1 MEEFR
6 KQVPY
11 VKYVP
16 SRFASDAAR
25 EPLRG
30 RNEYEASE
38 CVTSMATLM
47 SPLASAGAVRVI
59 DLCNVGLNAKEL
71 RDLPAAINRCAG
83 AQMLLLR
90 NCGLRSVDGLRL
102 PQLQVCNLASNE
114 IADVKG
120 IARLVL
126 ASPMLESLDIRGNP
140 CASKPQVRE
149 RLAACSSTLALRE
162 LDGTE
167 LSVAERLAGIG
178 AFGDKRQRQEL
189 EPLRFDLSFSR
200 LPAVTS
206 MRTWT
211 PDTIVDVD
219 LRRCDL
225 ALFHV
230 GGLRC
235 LRRLRLSHNRLTNVR
250 GMGLERCDRLR
261 RLDLDNNALAKKE
274 NVRVFSLMPRLVH
287 LSLFGNAGLGD
298 YRLLVVATTMFLAG
312 DNRNPGLV
320 SLDNRSISIDER
332 VAAAEMLPLK
342 KGDMPPEHQRWRY
355 LLIKHFGHKQLRVRQ
370 FAEAIKVCSFRSAKL
385 TVVQL
390 AMFKQLA
397 VLDLKHNNLVDVP
410 GLDGLPGLK
419 LLNLT
424 NNPKLNLAGVLQD
437 LRKTTALEQVF
448 FAVLDVEG
456 HKRARGAH
464 KYVASVVTALFDHT
478 QLRFLDS
485 DPLPPQMRVEAYA
498 ARGASPQ
505 EAEHYRWRLALN
517 ASCTL
522 GFNRQHHPQFVD
534 IGAQYDASQ
543 ITALRRM
550 GGYGL
555 RSGVVDLSMFA
566 MLQQLSLANN
576 SLSTTVGLGLE
587 RLHELRRLELHDNE
601 IRQPVGELAALFDR
615 LEQLE
620 IVTLRNNPVM
630 RAPDA
635 RARLIGALV
644 SQRRVATTLRVID
657 TPITVAER
665 CDAWQ
670 AHGGG
675 SASDVATLREPAL
688 LALRC
693 PLVDERATL
702 TVLDLSDA
710 KLEQIDVRQF
720 PALVH
725 LSLAGNAL
733 VALARIVG
741 LLDLSQL
748 RSLNLQRN
756 QLASIDEVIRLLSSL
771 MLYSIGLAH
780 NPLADPKRPWRTR
793 IIAGLPALTSGGCVL
808 RRIDDQLLT
817 SAEICG
823 AHAKLV
829 GRDEEPDA
837 FRYRVAML
845 RQVPLDASVGE
856 LVELDLSHCDLK
868 FKCADLSVL
877 RSIKRLSLAHNQ
889 MHPKHMPLCN
899 VVRLKTL
906 EELDLSHNQLSL
918 IKMLGALIER
928 LPQLKAFAFDHN
940 PCHPMAGIEQ
950 PRVAALLSSAPRLL
964 SVASQLKRINGVALP
979 DALRVAVAARE
990 LGRGVGEQLAADL
1003 AVAEVGASCII
1014 LDLSKRNLCV
1024 MSPLTR
1030 LRHLTALLL
1039 TNNALHSLAPNLLE
1053 PLPVLRKLD
1062 LRYNQLPSLD
1072 AIVEVVLGGK
1082 ALQSLYIL
1090 EATADR
1096 RATLVVEAFAPRVL
1110 SAVPTLMHV
1119 DGFANQRPVP
1129 RPVPRDMP
1137 MLSPADGDDDGDDGG
1152 AAGVEDS
1159 MRQPAT
1165 APYQDAWA
1173 DRYMRRYSAKPG
1185 FQHDAA
1191 AASARF
1197 SAMAGDDDLFAFGA
1211 ESDVN
1216 GVSGVNASALSGA
1229 VYGDEFVPNF
1239 ASAPPSDDAVPVR
1252 AAPEPIE
1259 VPDDDDDDDV
1269 AAAVEDDVASIDR
1282 ESSSGS
1288 PPPPPSAA
1296 DDDEDNND
1304 NEAVSSANV
1313 DDYLPKNFR
1322 KSVYGLSVNDAMV
1335 NRRDSHQH
1343 DQIVDAVDA
1352 VEVMQVPDSVVE
1364 IDDDDGGTPVYLT
1377 NYGRLPVDFAR
1388 AASPPPSD
1396 ALPELPRRPQLTH
1409 AVSMAVIGTEL
1420 PPLPSVPAQ
1429 ANRLVLPE
1437 LPVEARLALP
1447 TVPVLELSDDDR
1459 DLAEVHISDDDGDYL
1474 PSVDAAAMFPDD
1486 DDDDDDGSAAVE
1498 VVAPVLLD
1506 VPDDLGMIGDSGR
1519 ASLSASSSSSL
1530 ELIDFG
1536 AAFDD
1541 VQQ

>member
-1 MEEFR
+1 
-6 KQVPY
+6 VPY

-16 SRFASDAAR
+16 GRFASSAAR

-30 RNEYEASE
+30 RDEYDATE

-59 DLCNVGLNAKEL
+59 DLCNVGLSAKEQ
-71 RDLPAAINRCAG
+71 RDLPTALNRCAG
-83 AQMLLLR
+83 AQYLLLR
-90 NCGLRSVDGLRL
+90 NCGLRSIDGLRL
-102 PQLQVCNLASNE
+102 PQLQVCSLASNE
-114 IADVKG
+114 IADVKSV
-120 IARLVL
+120 ARLVL
-126 ASPMLESLDIRGNP
+126 ASPALESLDIRGNP

-149 RLAACSSTLALRE
+149 RLAACSTTLALRE
-162 LDGTE
+162 LDGAE

-261 RLDLDNNALAKKE
+261 RLDLDHNALAKKE
-274 NVRVFSLMPRLVH
+274 NVRVFALMPRLVH

-320 SLDNRSISIDER
+320 SLDNRAVSIDER
-332 VAAAEMLPLK
+332 VAAAELLPLK

-437 LRKTTALEQVF
+437 LRKTAALEQVF

-464 KYVASVVTALFDHT
+464 KYVAAVVTALFDHT
-478 QLRFLDS
+478 QLRFLDG
-485 DPLPPQMRVEAYA
+485 DPLPPQMRVDAYA

-522 GFNRQHHPQFVD
+522 GFNREHHPQFVD
-534 IGAQYDASQ
+534 IGAHYDPSQ

-576 SLSTTVGLGLE
+576 MLSTTVGLGLE

-601 IRQPVGELAALFDR
+601 IRQPVGELAALLDR

-635 RARLIGALV
+635 RARLVGALV

-665 CDAWQ
+665 CDAWL
-670 AHGGG
+670 AFGGG
-675 SASDVATLREPAL
+675 SSGDVATLREPAL

-693 PLVDERATL
+693 PLVDERAAL

-741 LLDLSQL
+741 LLDLSHL

-756 QLASIDEVIRLLSSL
+756 QLASVDEVIRLLSSL

-837 FRYRVAML
+837 FRFRVAML
-845 RQVPLDASVGE
+845 RQVPLDAAVGE

-950 PRVAALLSSAPRLL
+950 SRVAALLGSAPRLL
-964 SVASQLKRINGVALP
+964 SVASQLKRINGAALP
-979 DALRVAVAARE
+979 DSLRVAVAAR
-990 LGRGVGEQLAADL
+990 
-1003 AVAEVGASCII
+1003 ASS
-1014 LDLSKRNLCV
+1014 D
-1024 MSPLTR
+1024 
-1030 LRHLTALLL
+1030 
-1039 TNNALHSLAPNLLE
+1039 
-1053 PLPVLRKLD
+1053 
-1062 LRYNQLPSLD
+1062 
-1072 AIVEVVLGGK
+1072 
-1082 ALQSLYIL
+1082 
-1090 EATADR
+1090 
-1096 RATLVVEAFAPRVL
+1096 
-1110 SAVPTLMHV
+1110 
-1119 DGFANQRPVP
+1119 
-1129 RPVPRDMP
+1129 
-1137 MLSPADGDDDGDDGG
+1137 
-1152 AAGVEDS
+1152 
-1159 MRQPAT
+1159 
-1165 APYQDAWA
+1165 
-1173 DRYMRRYSAKPG
+1173 
-1185 FQHDAA
+1185 
-1191 AASARF
+1191 AASASSWPPISPSPR
-1197 SAMAGDDDLFAFGA
+1197 STRR
-1211 ESDVN
+1211 
-1216 GVSGVNASALSGA
+1216 
-1229 VYGDEFVPNF
+1229 
-1239 ASAPPSDDAVPVR
+1239 APCWICR
-1252 AAPEPIE
+1252 
-1259 VPDDDDDDDV
+1259 
-1269 AAAVEDDVASIDR
+1269 
-1282 ESSSGS
+1282 
-1288 PPPPPSAA
+1288 SAA
-1296 DDDEDNND
+1296 C
-1304 NEAVSSANV
+1304 V
-1313 DDYLPKNFR
+1313 
-1322 KSVYGLSVNDAMV
+1322 
-1335 NRRDSHQH
+1335 
-1343 DQIVDAVDA
+1343 
-1352 VEVMQVPDSVVE
+1352 
-1364 IDDDDGGTPVYLT
+1364 
-1377 NYGRLPVDFAR
+1377 
-1388 AASPPPSD
+1388 
-1396 ALPELPRRPQLTH
+1396 
-1409 AVSMAVIGTEL
+1409 
-1420 PPLPSVPAQ
+1420 
-1429 ANRLVLPE
+1429 
-1437 LPVEARLALP
+1437 
-1447 TVPVLELSDDDR
+1447 
-1459 DLAEVHISDDDGDYL
+1459 
-1474 PSVDAAAMFPDD
+1474 
-1486 DDDDDDGSAAVE
+1486 
-1498 VVAPVLLD
+1498 
-1506 VPDDLGMIGDSGR
+1506 
-1519 ASLSASSSSSL
+1519 
-1530 ELIDFG
+1530 
-1536 AAFDD
+1536 
-1541 VQQ
+1541 